1 MWAPA
6 SHRVSSGETMGA
18 SIVEKAVIDAESAEH
33 DEREDRYRDPGAAVL
48 PLLEAASVT
57 GGGVM
62 GCLGSSDH
70 RWSVGEDTRGAD
82 SPRSE
87 TSASQFAV
95 RTHLRFEH

>member
-1 MWAPA
+1 
-6 SHRVSSGETMGA
+6 MGA

-33 DEREDRYRDPGAAVL
+33 DEREDRHRDPGAAVL
-48 PLLEAASVT
+48 PLLEAASVPTSVT

-70 RWSVGEDTRGAD
+70 RWSLGEDTRGAD

-95 RTHLRFEH
+95 RTHLRFEY

>member
-1 MWAPA
+1 
-6 SHRVSSGETMGA
+6 MGA

-48 PLLEAASVT
+48 PLLEAASVPASVT
-57 GGGVM
+57 GEGVM